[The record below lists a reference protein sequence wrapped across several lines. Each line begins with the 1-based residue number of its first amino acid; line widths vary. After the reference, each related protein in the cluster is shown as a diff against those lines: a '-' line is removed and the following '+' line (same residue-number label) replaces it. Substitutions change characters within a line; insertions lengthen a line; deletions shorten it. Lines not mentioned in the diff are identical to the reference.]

1 MVTPERTS
9 TGPLAGL
16 LVLEVGSMGPGPFA
30 AMILADLGAEVVRI
44 DRAHGASLPGPNH
57 DFRKE
62 VMHRGRRSVAVDLKH
77 PDGADVV
84 LELAERA
91 DVLIEGFRP
100 GVAERL
106 GLGPEDCLRRNPR
119 IIYGRMTGFGQDGP
133 LSQDVGHD
141 INYIATSGLLSL
153 IGRKGAP
160 PTPPLSL
167 LGDFGG
173 GGMLL
178 AMGVLAALWETERS
192 GQGQV
197 IDAAMVDGAALLG
210 TAFFGFMPSGAW
222 RQQRGANLVDSGAPF
237 YDSYET
243 SDGGWIAVGAME
255 PHFYADLLA
264 VLDLDEESLP
274 GRQYDETAWPA
285 LKRAFSERFR
295 TRTRDEWVAAAA
307 GRNACL
313 HPVLTMEE
321 ATVSDHARAR
331 GSFTE
336 INGIR
341 QPAPAPR
348 FSRTP
353 ASVTVQPPVPGEHTA
368 EVLADWGTP
377 KWRIAEWLQS
387 GAVVGAEAAGV
398 PGGNHAAVIESPTE
412 SPTERPAESPAE
424 ARA

>member
-1 MVTPERTS
+1 MTTPERS
-9 TGPLAGL
+9 FTGPLAGL
-16 LVLEVGSMGPGPFA
+16 QVLEIGGMGPGPFA
-30 AMILADLGAEVVRI
+30 AMVLADLGADVVRV

-77 PDGADVV
+77 PDGAGVV
-84 LELAERA
+84 LDLAERA
-91 DVLIEGFRP
+91 DVVIEGFRP

-106 GLGPEDCLRRNPR
+106 GIGPEDCFLRNPR

-133 LSQDVGHD
+133 LAQDVGHD

-153 IGRKGAP
+153 IGRKDAP

-192 GQGQV
+192 GEGQV

-210 TAFFGFMPSGAW
+210 TAFFGFMPTGDW
-222 RQQRGANLVDSGAPF
+222 RQERGANLVDSGAPF

-243 SDGGWIAVGAME
+243 SDGGWVAVGAME
-255 PHFYADLLA
+255 PHYYADLLT
-264 VLDLDEESLP
+264 VLELDEASLP
-274 GRQYDETAWPA
+274 GSQYDEAAWPA
-285 LKRAFSERFR
+285 LKEVIADRFR
-295 TRTRDEWVAAAA
+295 TRTRDEWVTAAR
-307 GRNACL
+307 GHNACL
-313 HPVLTMEE
+313 HPVLTMDE
-321 ATVSDHARAR
+321 ATRSEHARAR
-331 GSFTE
+331 ESFTE
-336 INGIR
+336 IDGVP

-353 ASVTVQPPVPGEHTA
+353 ATVTAPPPLPGEHT
-368 EVLADWGTP
+368 EGVLADWGTP
-377 KWRIAEWLQS
+377 TWRIAEWLKS
-387 GAVVGAEAAGV
+387 GAVVDAETAAGEDA
-398 PGGNHAAVIESPTE
+398 GTAIANGTE
-412 SPTERPAESPAE
+412 TTETTTDSPAE

>member
-84 LELAERA
+84 LDLAERA
-91 DVLIEGFRP
+91 DVIIEGFRP

-106 GLGPEDCLRRNPR
+106 GIGPEACLQRNPR

-133 LSQDVGHD
+133 LSQHVGHD

-153 IGRKGAP
+153 IGRRDAP

-178 AMGVLAALWETERS
+178 AMGIMAALWETERS

-210 TAFFGFMPSGAW
+210 TAFFGFMPTGAW
-222 RQQRGANLVDSGAPF
+222 GQERGTNLVDSGAPF
-237 YDSYET
+237 YDSYAT
-243 SDGGWIAVGAME
+243 SDGGWVAVGAME

-264 VLDLDEESLP
+264 VLGLEEDSLP
-274 GRQYDETAWPA
+274 GRQYDEWAWPA
-285 LKRAFSERFR
+285 LKQVFADRFR
-295 TRTRDEWVAAAA
+295 TRTRDEWVAAAQ

-331 GSFTE
+331 GSFIE
-336 INGIR
+336 IDGIR

-353 ASVTVQPPVPGEHTA
+353 AAVSAPPPLPGEHTA
-368 EVLADWGTP
+368 EVLTHWGTP
-377 KWRIAEWLQS
+377 QWRIAEWLSS
-387 GAVVGAEAAGV
+387 GAVVDAATTGAH
-398 PGGNHAAVIESPTE
+398 GGNHAATTETPTE
-412 SPTERPAESPAE
+412 TLAGSPAE

>member
-1 MVTPERTS
+1 MVTERTS
-9 TGPLAGL
+9 TGPLEGL
-16 LVLEVGSMGPGPFA
+16 LVLEIGSMGPGPFA
-30 AMILADLGAEVVRI
+30 AMIMADLGADVVRI

-62 VMHRGRRSVAVDLKH
+62 VMHRGRRSIAVDLKH
-77 PDGADVV
+77 PEGAAVV
-84 LELAERA
+84 LDLAERA
-91 DVLIEGFRP
+91 DVVIEGFRP

-106 GLGPEDCLRRNPR
+106 GIAPEDCLRRNPR

-153 IGRKGAP
+153 IGRKDAP

-178 AMGVLAALWETERS
+178 AMGIMAALWETERS

-210 TAFFGFMPSGAW
+210 TAFFGFMSTGAW
-222 RQQRGANLVDSGAPF
+222 RQERGTNLVDSGAPF

-243 SDGGWIAVGAME
+243 SDGGWVAVGAME

-274 GRQYDETAWPA
+274 GCQYDEATWPE
-285 LKRAFSERFR
+285 LRRVFTERFR
-295 TRTRDEWVAAAA
+295 TRTRDQWVAAAA

-313 HPVLTMEE
+313 HPVLTMAE
-321 ATVSDHARAR
+321 ATVSEHARAR

-336 INGIR
+336 IDGIR

-353 ASVTVQPPVPGEHTA
+353 ATVTAPPPLPGEHTA
-368 EVLADWGTP
+368 EALTHWGTP
-377 KWRIAEWLQS
+377 QWRIAEWLKS
-387 GAVVGAEAAGV
+387 GAIVAAGTTGK
-398 PGGNHAAVIESPTE
+398 PAGDRTE
-412 SPTERPAESPAE
+412 PLETSTGSPAE